1 MEEKNK
7 VDLIKEVI
15 ESPARKPIVENT
27 QEKDRKTSSG
37 FIGEAFTV
45 DEKIN
50 ELDINSKP
58 KVIVLLGFVGY
69 GKTSFVASFYHQFLL
84 HGNIDGYNLVDSDTL
99 TGLERRLFLRRLQ
112 DSHQVNP
119 VTKRT
124 LRGDGHILTF
134 KLNHSEDGEEM
145 LVISDRSGE
154 VYEQYAAQKDSVN
167 NDKLL
172 RHADK
177 ILFFVD
183 SGMLVDN
190 HVLTLD
196 EQYKDL
202 AGNLFSHKVIGK
214 STELDLLFNKIDKI
228 DEQNRTTFEREKE
241 NLISLLKKQL
251 DRNFSNIYEIIS
263 NQEDDE
269 KLNEVFKSIVATREP
284 MNYAHDIS
292 QKLDWVKQIFKI

>member
-7 VDLIKEVI
+7 VDLIKETI
-15 ESPARKPIVENT
+15 ESPARKPIVENP

-37 FIGEAFTV
+37 FIGEAFTD

-99 TGLERRLFLRRLQ
+99 TGLERRLYLRRLQ
-112 DSHQVNP
+112 DSQQVNP

-134 KLNHSEDGEEM
+134 KLHHPEEGEKM

-154 VYEQYAAQKDSVN
+154 VYEQYAAQEDSVN
-167 NDKLL
+167 DDKLL
-172 RHADK
+172 RNADR

-183 SGMLVDN
+183 SGLLVDN

-202 AGNLFSHKVIGK
+202 AENLFSHKVIGK
-214 STELDLLFNKIDKI
+214 DTELDLLFNKIDKI
-228 DEQNRTTFEREKE
+228 DEQNRTIFEKEKE
-241 NLISLLKKQL
+241 NLIGLLKKRL
-251 DRNFSNIYEIIS
+251 ERNFTNIYEIIS
-263 NQEDDE
+263 NREDDE

-284 MNYAHDIS
+284 MHYAQDIS
-292 QKLDWVKQIFKI
+292 KRLDWVKQIFKI